1 MIKKLLFKQPKFIKS
16 AVKQKDYPKLYDSS
30 GVLLPEVA
38 VAGRSNVGKS
48 SLINNL
54 FNVKGMAKTS
64 STPGKTQLLNFFTVD
79 DLLAFCDL
87 PGYGYAKVSTEI
99 RSEWGPMIENYLS
112 QRTTLHLLLLLFDI
126 RREPNEED
134 LQLLNWAQYYQ
145 KPVQLILTKVDKVS
159 KQESQRNCQKINMQL
174 GLDPNESLLYSS
186 TKNIGRQQLI
196 GLLKKVV

>member
-64 STPGKTQLLNFFTVD
+64 ATPGKTQLLNFFTVD

-159 KQESQRNCQKINMQL
+159 KQESQRNCQKINMLL
-174 GLDPNESLLYSS
+174 GLDPKECLLYSS